1 MNTSIMGS
9 ASAACLL
16 LLASTT
22 AVAQTAPAQTEPMMV
37 AKIEAATG
45 STLKQ
50 GTEIRLETV
59 TELSSNRS
67 RVGDRIDLEVKD
79 AVRLGG
85 QTVIPAGTR
94 AVGEITRRKD
104 NGMWGKAGK
113 LEFKPLYIKMGDR
126 QIGLSAT
133 NSTADKGKAGTAG
146 VVAAV
151 VFLPVAGFFVK
162 GTSAKIPAR
171 TAVTAYVDEDV
182 PVAFAPAAAA
192 APAPIVVPATP
203 NQ

>member
-16 LLASTT
+16 LLAST
-22 AVAQTAPAQTEPMMV
+22 AAIAQTVPAQTEPMMV
-37 AKIEAATG
+37 AKVEAATG

-79 AVRLGG
+79 AVRLNG

-192 APAPIVVPATP
+192 SAPIVAPATP

>member
-16 LLASTT
+16 LLASTA

-79 AVRLGG
+79 AVRLNG

-192 APAPIVVPATP
+192 PAPIVVPGTP

>member
-1 MNTSIMGS
+1 MNKSIMGS

-16 LLASTT
+16 LLAST
-22 AVAQTAPAQTEPMMV
+22 AAIAQTVPAQTEPMMV
-37 AKIEAATG
+37 AKVEAATG

-79 AVRLGG
+79 AVRLNG

-113 LEFKPLYIKMGDR
+113 LEFTPLYIKMGDR

-162 GTSAKIPAR
+162 GT
-171 TAVTAYVDEDV
+171 
-182 PVAFAPAAAA
+182 
-192 APAPIVVPATP
+192 
-203 NQ
+203 

>member
-1 MNTSIMGS
+1 MGGI
-9 ASAACLL
+9 SAACLM
-16 LLASTT
+16 LLAST
-22 AVAQTAPAQTEPMMV
+22 AASGQSQPLMV
-37 AKIEAATG
+37 AKAEAATG
-45 STLKQ
+45 ASLKQ

-59 TELSSNRS
+59 SELSSNRS
-67 RVGDRIDLEVKD
+67 RVGDRIDLEVRD
-79 AVRLGG
+79 AVQLDG

-94 AVGEITRRKD
+94 AIGEITRRKD

-133 NSTADKGKAGTAG
+133 DSTKDKGKSGTAG

-171 TAVTAYVDEDV
+171 TAITAYLNEDV
-182 PVAFAPAAAA
+182 PVMFA
-192 APAPIVVPATP
+192 APAPVAPVAIVVPASP
-203 NQ
+203 NR

>member
-1 MNTSIMGS
+1 MNRSITGS
-9 ASAACLL
+9 VSAACIM
-16 LLASTT
+16 LLAST
-22 AVAQTAPAQTEPMMV
+22 AAAAQVQPQPQEALV
-37 AKIEAATG
+37 AKVEAATG
-45 STLKQ
+45 ASLKQ

-59 TELSSNRS
+59 GELSSNRS
-67 RVGDRIDLEVKD
+67 RVGDRIDLEVRD
-79 AVRLGG
+79 AVRLDG

-94 AVGEITRRKD
+94 AIGEITRRKD
-104 NGMWGKAGK
+104 SGMWGKAGK

-133 NSTADKGKAGTAG
+133 DSTKDKGKAGTAG

-171 TAVTAYVDEDV
+171 TGVTAYLDEEV
-182 PVAFAPAAAA
+182 PVMFAPAAPAA
-192 APAPIVVPATP
+192 TPAALVVPASP

>member
-1 MNTSIMGS
+1 MNKSIMGS

-16 LLASTT
+16 LLAST
-22 AVAQTAPAQTEPMMV
+22 AAIAQTVPAQTEPMMV
-37 AKIEAATG
+37 AKVEAATG

-79 AVRLGG
+79 AVRLNG

-192 APAPIVVPATP
+192 AAPIVVPATP

>member
-1 MNTSIMGS
+1 MKRSMLGGV
-9 ASAACLL
+9 SAACLM
-16 LLASTT
+16 LLASP
-22 AVAQTAPAQTEPMMV
+22 AVAQSPQPVMV

-45 STLKQ
+45 NSLKQ

-67 RVGDRIDLEVKD
+67 RVGDRIDLEVQE
-79 AVRLGG
+79 AVQLNG

-104 NGMWGKAGK
+104 SGMWGKAGK
-113 LEFKPLYIKMGDR
+113 LEFKPLHLKVGDR
-126 QIGLSAT
+126 QIRLSAT
-133 NSTADKGKAGTAG
+133 DATKDKGKSGTAG

-162 GTSAKIPAR
+162 GSSAKIPAR
-171 TAVTAYVDEDV
+171 TSVTAYLDEEV
-182 PVAFAPAAAA
+182 PVTFAPAA
-192 APAPIVVPATP
+192 PAGIVVPVSP
-203 NQ
+203 NR